1 MTRFDFS
8 ISLYLGPN
16 FTQQM
21 HCLSSFQSSG
31 GGGDGVGRGG
41 GGIHRWSSSRT
52 TSNQSTETHR
62 QKIRYVRWCSRS
74 VKQGGRRDTKS
85 LKGSTHTARRG
96 KFSEP
101 MIHCC
106 STKVVLSYQRETLA
120 KIHEC
125 HQRIDCCLTR
135 VQTSVWW
142 PGISREL
149 TEMVT
154 GCSVCAR
161 DAALRKEPMMLTPL
175 PDYPWQVVGPQ
186 YSSEEFQR
194 FAEIYGINI

>member
-1 MTRFDFS
+1 M
-8 ISLYLGPN
+8 N
-16 FTQQM
+16 
-21 HCLSSFQSSG
+21 CLSSFQSSG
-31 GGGDGVGRGG
+31 GGGDRVGRGG

-62 QKIRYVRWCSRS
+62 QKIRYVRRCSRS
-74 VKQGGRRDTKS
+74 VKQGGQRDTKS

-96 KFSEP
+96 KLSEP

-194 FAEIYGINI
+194 FADIYGINI